1 MLRSFGPQHDN
12 SSVSMTD
19 GLRVFI
25 VDHAPIFGGVE
36 AMINDLVGA
45 VDRKRFVITVVT
57 DTASQ
62 VEFSNVDVRRI
73 PMPRLGNN
81 PAAMV
86 TTGLRLSALARDADV
101 MMTTTA
107 RTHAIGAVAAWLT
120 GKPLVWRLADDTFP
134 LLLARTL
141 RRIPRRIIAV
151 SSFIAGRCSPA
162 PPKTVIIPDGLPDG
176 ARPFQAAAPGRLAS
190 PPHRRATM
198 RRALGLAED
207 EVVAVIVARLVRW
220 KGHTIFAR
228 AVKMSRVTGLIVGGE
243 DESEGELGGRGLR
256 AELES
261 IGANVHFLG
270 HRSDL
275 QSIFAAS
282 DVFVHAS
289 TRPEPFGRSVVQA
302 MLAGLP
308 VIATRAGA
316 IPEVVGDAGR
326 LVPAGDAG
334 ALAAALTMDA
344 ATRERLG
351 RKGRERA
358 LARFEL
364 NETTRRLEQVWRD
377 AAGL

>member
-1 MLRSFGPQHDN
+1 M
-12 SSVSMTD
+12 SS
-19 GLRVFI
+19 
-25 VDHAPIFGGVE
+25 
-36 AMINDLVGA
+36 
-45 VDRKRFVITVVT
+45 
-57 DTASQ
+57 
-62 VEFSNVDVRRI
+62 
-73 PMPRLGNN
+73 
-81 PAAMV
+81 
-86 TTGLRLSALARDADV
+86 
-101 MMTTTA
+101 
-107 RTHAIGAVAAWLT
+107 
-120 GKPLVWRLADDTFP
+120 
-134 LLLARTL
+134 
-141 RRIPRRIIAV
+141 
-151 SSFIAGRCSPA
+151 
-162 PPKTVIIPDGLPDG
+162 
-176 ARPFQAAAPGRLAS
+176 
-190 PPHRRATM
+190 
-198 RRALGLAED
+198 
-207 EVVAVIVARLVRW
+207 
-220 KGHTIFAR
+220 
-228 AVKMSRVTGLIVGGE
+228 VTGLIVGGE

-261 IGANVHFLG
+261 IDANVCFLG

-351 RKGRERA
+351 REGRARA